1 MRGSAK
7 SRVREQDGSEVGG
20 EDLARNTLMCDVKL
34 ANLHP
39 NLIKSGIEGL
49 NNWMLAYKMVPGLG
63 ASWPAPRSTWA

>member
-20 EDLARNTLMCDVKL
+20 EDLARNTLMCDLKL

-39 NLIKSGIEGL
+39 NLALRGSKIACWLVK
-49 NNWMLAYKMVPGLG
+49 WF
-63 ASWPAPRSTWA
+63 PA